1 MMNVFAERLGP
12 LVASYKN
19 DPESVYNTWFVGDEA
34 RLKAFRS
41 IRRGVGTVVRDIQ
54 TGEFPND
61 FKGSSLEFVLA
72 CITEQKQVFEGAA
85 HPFYWKPKLRIP
97 DIYENGANKQAFG
110 QFLFSCLN
118 GGDVR
123 TLEKE
128 VLKLAAREIKGLGPA
143 VANILYFLHPTLFP
157 PFNTAMVNGFNA
169 VFAAKKKLGCWK
181 SYLEMRETIMQA
193 NAEVGALSKDLGAFA
208 GLLFDVGTGKLQGVE
223 RLCEGGLSLA
233 QDKLDAV
240 RRKRHQQVELDLR
253 EERLHTRVQHQL
265 SILGRA
271 LGYEV
276 SVARND
282 RSTECQGTPLG
293 YHCIERLPD
302 LGLSPD
308 VHNTVDLIDVVW
320 LHPGEPRIA
329 CAFEVEKSS
338 SIYSGILRLADMA
351 LSLPGRE
358 QHLYLVAPRSRER
371 EIIEQLRRPMFQRH
385 DEFVISYLLFEDL
398 DQHLDSLCRFGGD
411 RDVLT
416 KLACRC
422 HPEQAIT

>member
-1 MMNVFAERLGP
+1 MGNVFAERLGP

-61 FKGSSLEFVLA
+61 FKGSSLEFVLT

-123 TLEKE
+123 ALEKE

-169 VFAAKKKLGCWK
+169 VFDAKKKLGSWD
-181 SYLEMRETIMQA
+181 SYLEMRETIIRA
-193 NAEVGALSKDLGAFA
+193 NAEVGVLSKDLGAFA
-208 GLLFDVGTGKLQGVE
+208 GLLFDVGTGKLQDVE
-223 RLCEGGLSLA
+223 QLCEGGLSLA

-240 RRKRHQQVELDLR
+240 RRKRHQQVELDIQ

-265 SILGRA
+265 TTLGRA

-282 RSTECQGTPLG
+282 RSTECQGAPLG
-293 YHCIERLPD
+293 YHCVERLPD
-302 LGLSPD
+302 LGLPPD

-320 LHPGEPRIA
+320 LHTGEPRIA
-329 CAFEVEKSS
+329 CAFEVEKST

-358 QHLYLVAPRSRER
+358 EHLYLVAPRSRER
-371 EIIEQLRRPMFQRH
+371 EIIEQLHRPMFQRH

-398 DQHLDSLCRFGGD
+398 DRHLESLCRFGGD
-411 RDVLT
+411 RGVLT

-422 HPEQAIT
+422 TPEQAVT